1 MGEIPNFNPQALA
14 EEARKILENRELVY
28 DIAGRRLALVASNLN
43 DYLSRPENTFHIA
56 IVGNPNRSK
65 TTYAYSCYEDLEEY
79 GVPSSYHDLDI
90 YTQSGKAI
98 AGEIAW
104 NQRIKRSLREIS
116 ETEITKSIQSYH
128 KDQSGVVI
136 ADFPGKLDDPYQ
148 IERLKGSDL
157 AIVLGRDRE
166 EIRRWEKLCSDNNVG
181 HRFLISETQPPLPYT
196 VLYPSFYNLTRKPR
210 FSPMLLVSVTSVLQQ
225 IAEMRS
231 LNLPGWERYFNKAEL
246 VVLREVLDFTFSIR
260 MDE

>member
-14 EEARKILENRELVY
+14 DEARKILENRELVY
-28 DIAGRRLALVASNLN
+28 DIAGRRLALVAIGLK
-43 DYLSRPENTFHIA
+43 DYLSRPGNTFHLA

-65 TTYAYSCYEDLEEY
+65 TTYAYSCYEVLEAY

-90 YTQSGKAI
+90 YTLSGKAI

-104 NQRIKRSLREIS
+104 DQRVKRSLREIS
-116 ETEITKSIQSYH
+116 ETEIVQSIQSYR

-148 IERLKGSDL
+148 TERLKGSDL
-157 AIVLGRDRE
+157 AIVLGRNRE
-166 EIRRWEKLCSDNNVG
+166 EIRRWEKLCEDSGVG

-196 VLYPSFYNLTRKPR
+196 ILYPSFFNLTREPR
-210 FSPMLLVSVTSVLQQ
+210 FSPMLLVSVTSILQQ
-225 IAEMRS
+225 IAEMRGLS
-231 LNLPGWERYFNKAEL
+231 LPEWEGYFNKAES
-246 VVLREVLDFTFSIR
+246 VVLREVLDFTFSIQ

>member
-1 MGEIPNFNPQALA
+1 MGEIPDFNPQALA
-14 EEARKILENRELVY
+14 DEAREILENRELVY
-28 DIAGRRLALVASNLN
+28 DITGRRLALVAINLK
-43 DYLSRPENTFHIA
+43 DYLSRPGNTFHLA

-65 TTYAYSCYEDLEEY
+65 TTYAYSCYEVLKEY

-98 AGEIAW
+98 AGEISW
-104 NQRIKRSLREIS
+104 DQRIKRGLSEIS
-116 ETEITKSIQSYH
+116 ETEIGQSIQSYH

-166 EIRRWEKLCSDNNVG
+166 EIRRWERFCTDNDVR
-181 HRFLISETQPPLPYT
+181 HRFLISETELPLPY
-196 VLYPSFYNLTRKPR
+196 VVPYPSFYNLTREPR
-210 FSPMLLVSVTSVLQQ
+210 FSPMLLASVTSILQE
-225 IAEMRS
+225 IANIRGLS
-231 LNLPGWERYFNKAEL
+231 LPKWESYFSKAER
-246 VVLREVLDFTFSIR
+246 VVLCEVLDFTFSIQ